1 MRVPETLTHVTNV
14 VKKVI
19 LQENILMNK
28 KMVATVGKGWA
39 GVSIIKE
46 KGLKDVLIVNRKII
60 CLEIAQSQ
68 MIDQKVATI
77 VKQKIICLVIAQNQM
92 TDQKVASI
100 ANKKGICPA
109 IALNQRKHRC
119 ASTAIKRVTCLGNV
133 LNQKMKIIV
142 DQKHVLIVNK

>member
-1 MRVPETLTHVTNV
+1 MRVPETLTHVSNV

-19 LQENILMNK
+19 LQENVLMNK

-68 MIDQKVATI
+68 MIDQKVA
-77 VKQKIICLVIAQNQM
+77 
-92 TDQKVASI
+92 SI
-100 ANKKGICPA
+100 ANKKGCYNCKAEDHMSRDCPEP
-109 IALNQRKHRC
+109 NDRPKGC
-119 ASTAIKRVTCLGNV
+119 FNCK
-133 LNQKMKIIV
+133 
-142 DQKHVLIVNK
+142 